1 MEEQWL
7 LQELHL
13 ALDWA
18 SRWPLVL
25 VEHWEAGL
33 VYVICDSAGA
43 DERSYPM
50 PEARGSGREKL
61 PHIQGVVAAR
71 MQEGREE
78 LLHVQSK
85 EGWR

>member
-1 MEEQWL
+1 M
-7 LQELHL
+7 
-13 ALDWA
+13 
-18 SRWPLVL
+18 
-25 VEHWEAGL
+25 EHWEAGL

-71 MQEGREE
+71 MQEGLEE
-78 LLHVQSK
+78 LFRIQGQ
-85 EGWR
+85 EGRW